1 MSGVNMN
8 QVAIFEDGGGDRG
21 GKVYVLGEVF
31 AHDTLLHMH
40 ALDRGKTCQWL
51 RNLLHQEGKIVSI

>member
-1 MSGVNMN
+1 MN
-8 QVAIFEDGGGDRG
+8 RVAIFEDGGGDHG
-21 GKVYVLGEVF
+21 GFLGEVY
-31 AHDTLLHMH
+31 APDTLLQLH

>member
-8 QVAIFEDGGGDRG
+8 QVAIFEDEGGDRG

-31 AHDTLLHMH
+31 AHDTLLYMH
-40 ALDRGKTCQWL
+40 ELDRGKTCQWL